1 MVFSTMPA
9 MMSRKK
15 MTPRTAST
23 PRCQLRTIQ
32 LTLSVTA
39 SATRQ
44 MPRTVKKMTDRRRP
58 LIMQRG

>member
-1 MVFSTMPA
+1 M
-9 MMSRKK
+9 K
-15 MTPRTAST
+15 PRRAST
-23 PRCQLRTIQ
+23 PCRQLRSTQ

-58 LIMQRG
+58 LII

>member
-1 MVFSTMPA
+1 MPGDDEQEEDDAEDGEDALRQLST
-9 MMSRKK
+9 
-15 MTPRTAST
+15 T
-23 PRCQLRTIQ
+23 Q

-58 LIMQRG
+58 LIIQRG